1 MHNRYLHVLLFFFF
15 KKRGTVF
22 IFGGGGVFQLAQHF
36 DRWMEG
42 RETSP
47 PKSIKLISDILIFTG
62 CTRCSEAHVDVCTV
76 HVAANHR
83 QTVFFF
89 KKNGVS
95 FRVFHSK
102 GGHVFVLMSTVSFS
116 FQKQNKLPMRLTM
129 RIDWAWLI
137 GQRWKIVARS
147 FVLGR
152 VEERA
157 MSNKRWPEFH

>member
-1 MHNRYLHVLLFFFF
+1 M
-15 KKRGTVF
+15 
-22 IFGGGGVFQLAQHF
+22 FQLAQHF

-102 GGHVFVLMSTVSFS
+102 GGYVFVLMSTVSFS
-116 FQKQNKLPMRLTM
+116 FQKQNTKTETVYENKNKNKLPMRLTM